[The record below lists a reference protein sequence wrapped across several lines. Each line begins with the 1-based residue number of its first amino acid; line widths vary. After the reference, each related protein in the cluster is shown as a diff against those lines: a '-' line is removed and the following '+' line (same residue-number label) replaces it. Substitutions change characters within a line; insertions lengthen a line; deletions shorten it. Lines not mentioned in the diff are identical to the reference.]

1 MKKYLKTAKK
11 RHWLLIIILL
21 STSFYLPFL
30 IFGAYPFAT
39 KINLPEDA
47 IKELTSDKYLP
58 NYYESTSSYQGALP
72 ELTEEQKLLEENAFK
87 NWDGGKCRFCHTV
100 KSDDRDRM
108 APNLNT
114 IFGKPAGVS
123 KNFTYSKALIQ
134 QRESGLI
141 WTPETMD
148 GFISN
153 PQGYIP
159 GNRMRVEG
167 IEDAETRQL
176 IINHLLRESK

>member
-1 MKKYLKTAKK
+1 M
-11 RHWLLIIILL
+11 
-21 STSFYLPFL
+21 
-30 IFGAYPFAT
+30 
-39 KINLPEDA
+39 
-47 IKELTSDKYLP
+47 
-58 NYYESTSSYQGALP
+58 
-72 ELTEEQKLLEENAFK
+72 TEEQKLLEENAFK

-108 APNLNT
+108 APNLNK

-134 QRESGLI
+134 QRENGLI